1 MYNHIHEFSKLILR
15 FFNKNCDENSSSLRN
30 SFRVQ
35 SSTDTTLC
43 FMSLL
48 CILPKARCY
57 LHMITARVGMYILV
71 NHLYTHLQRVG
82 VGYFKQL
89 KKSARDA
96 LRSAKKLCSFL
107 AKNIADE
114 LDELINTGCYSFGIL
129 TFGHDIHILI
139 IGVFLL
145 SNGEFWVRYL
155 PCRYCRVT
163 CFCLYSFPNEIS
175 LQETYDFSLYKTYKN
190 L

>member
-96 LRSAKKLCSFL
+96 LRSAKK
-107 AKNIADE
+107 I
-114 LDELINTGCYSFGIL
+114 
-129 TFGHDIHILI
+129 
-139 IGVFLL
+139 VFLFGKEHSRWTWWAHQHWMLFFWHLNFWSWHSYIDYWCIFVVEWGVLGPLFTMQGDL
-145 SNGEFWVRYL
+145 SL
-155 PCRYCRVT
+155 
-163 CFCLYSFPNEIS
+163 SI
-175 LQETYDFSLYKTYKN
+175 
-190 L
+190 

>member
-1 MYNHIHEFSKLILR
+1 
-15 FFNKNCDENSSSLRN
+15 
-30 SFRVQ
+30 
-35 SSTDTTLC
+35 
-43 FMSLL
+43 
-48 CILPKARCY
+48 
-57 LHMITARVGMYILV
+57 MITARVGMYILV

-139 IGVFLL
+139 IFVVWEVLGPLL
-145 SNGEFWVRYL
+145 TMLDDLFKI
-155 PCRYCRVT
+155 
-163 CFCLYSFPNEIS
+163 FPSEV
-175 LQETYDFSLYKTYKN
+175 L
-190 L
+190 

>member
-1 MYNHIHEFSKLILR
+1 
-15 FFNKNCDENSSSLRN
+15 
-30 SFRVQ
+30 
-35 SSTDTTLC
+35 
-43 FMSLL
+43 MSLL

-129 TFGHDIHILI
+129 TFGHDIHVLI
-139 IGVFLL
+139 IDVFLL
-145 SNGEFWVRYL
+145 LNGEFLVRYL
-155 PCRYCRVT
+155 PCR
-163 CFCLYSFPNEIS
+163 
-175 LQETYDFSLYKTYKN
+175 LQGDLSSTSQMKTV
-190 L
+190 